1 MLRRAIL
8 SILTLYNYD
17 ATIFDGL
24 RAPEGFTEDE
34 RDALI
39 ANICVECAELEVLI
53 PDPDAMKQAITYWSI
68 KQAPIWQH
76 LYDTTQYEY
85 NPIWNKDG
93 TYRETETRDLA
104 STGQTINDVKGF
116 NSDEWSDSDKM
127 DSAGTDTGTIIREHV
142 EQGNI
147 GVTTTQ
153 AMIKEEREIALFNV
167 MDVIIDDFKKRFCL
181 LIY

>member
-17 ATIFDGL
+17 DTIFDGL
-24 RAPEGFTEDE
+24 TAPDGFTEDE

-39 ANICVECAELEVLI
+39 ANILVECAELEVLI
-53 PDPDAMKQAITYWSI
+53 PDPDAMKQAITYWSV
-68 KQAPIWQH
+68 KQAPVWQH

-93 TYRETETRDLA
+93 KYRELETRDLA
-104 STGQTINDVKGF
+104 GQTVNDVKGY
-116 NSDEWSDSDKM
+116 NSGDWSDSDKQ
-127 DSAGTDTGTIIREHV
+127 DSTDTGTILRERT

-153 AMIKEEREIALFNV
+153 QMIKEEREIAVFNV

>member
-17 ATIFDGL
+17 NSIFDGL
-24 RAPEGFTEDE
+24 TAPEGFTEDE

-39 ANICVECAELEVLI
+39 ANILVECAELEVLI
-53 PDPDAMKQAITYWSI
+53 ADPDAMKQAIKFWSV

-76 LYDTTQYEY
+76 LYDTTQYDY

-93 TYRETETRDLA
+93 TYKEIETRDLA

-116 NSDEWSDSDKM
+116 NSNEWSDSDKM
-127 DSAGTDTGTIIREHV
+127 DSQGTDSGTITREHI

-153 AMIKEEREIALFNV
+153 EMIRQERDIAAFNV
-167 MDVIIDDFKKRFCL
+167 MDLIIDDFKKRFCL